1 MNVCKSNRNAQKKMK
16 KTSEVKEKVQNAIRS
31 LKNPGVSSLHAIQ
44 QYVAA
49 NYNIHTETLSP
60 AIKEYWKAAV
70 ASGRLLQPT
79 GREPMAR
86 SS

>member
-1 MNVCKSNRNAQKKMK
+1 MK